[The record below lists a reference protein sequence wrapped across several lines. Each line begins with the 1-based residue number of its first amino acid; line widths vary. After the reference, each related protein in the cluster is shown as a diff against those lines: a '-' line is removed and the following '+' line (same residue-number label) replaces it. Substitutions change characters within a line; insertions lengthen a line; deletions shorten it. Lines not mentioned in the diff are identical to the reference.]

1 VTVDTQGEQKNT
13 CISVASRRNQR
24 RTRADLDVIL
34 SGKNVLAGEKS
45 ASWSNSVMKAIAKS
59 FSWRKM
65 RKSTSR
71 LLAKLHY
78 IPMLTEDPI
87 QVQMREL

>member
-1 VTVDTQGEQKNT
+1 
-13 CISVASRRNQR
+13 
-24 RTRADLDVIL
+24 
-34 SGKNVLAGEKS
+34 
-45 ASWSNSVMKAIAKS
+45 MKAIAKS